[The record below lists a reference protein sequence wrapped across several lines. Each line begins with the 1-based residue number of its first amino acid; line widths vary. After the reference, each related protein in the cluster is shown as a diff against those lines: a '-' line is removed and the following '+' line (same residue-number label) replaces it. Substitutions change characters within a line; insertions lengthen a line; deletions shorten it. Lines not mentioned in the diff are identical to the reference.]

1 MKRKVVM
8 QRQEIRTPK
17 ENLLMFVL
25 VEREGK
31 WYVEVKR
38 QQKRDFVPLDVVLQ
52 VLTKHSLGVEISE

>member
-1 MKRKVVM
+1 MR
-8 QRQEIRTPK
+8 RQELRTPK

-38 QQKRDFVPLDVVLQ
+38 QQKRDFVPLDAVLQ
-52 VLTKHSLGVEISE
+52 MLTKHCLGMEMSE